1 MLVSQFLLSQ
11 TATVRREDDRPTD
24 RSCDESDVEEEER
37 VTNGPPPPP
46 PLLLPTEEEREMM
59 ARFGY
64 KGRKVAEKKFFLLL
78 QE

>member
-1 MLVSQFLLSQ
+1 MLVSQFLPSQ
-11 TATVRREDDRPTD
+11 TAAVRREDDRPTD

-37 VTNGPPPPP
+37 VTNGPPPP